1 MFTGIVQELGE
12 IRESLP
18 AGEAIR
24 FSFKAPLLAAQLK
37 IGDSVA
43 CDGACLTVE
52 QSGSGE
58 FSVCAVPETLSKTAL
73 GNWNAGTRVNLEPA
87 LTPQTPMGG
96 HFMLGHVDGVCEVTQ
111 IKNLAAGEGRE
122 ISVRLPEEF
131 LRYCVYKGSLT
142 LSGISLT
149 IASVEADV
157 LRFAIIPHTL
167 EVTNLGSVKSGALLN
182 FEVDILA
189 KYVERQLQKSS
200 GITESDLEKWGYAV
214 Q

>member
-12 IRESLP
+12 VREIVP
-18 AGEAIR
+18 AGEAVR
-24 FSFKAPLLAAQLK
+24 FSLKAPLLSPRLK

-52 QSGSGE
+52 TSGDGM

-73 GNWNAGTRVNLEPA
+73 GVWKTGSRVNLEPA
-87 LTPQTPMGG
+87 VTLQTSLGG
-96 HFMLGHVDGVCEVTQ
+96 HFMLGHVDGVCEVVA
-111 IKNLAAGEGRE
+111 IENLEKGEGRE
-122 ISVRLPEEF
+122 ITVRLPAEF
-131 LRYCVYKGSLT
+131 LPYCVYKGSLT

-149 IASVEADV
+149 IASIENDL

-167 EVTNLGSVKSGALLN
+167 EVTNLSDAKVGTALN

-189 KYVERQLQKSS
+189 KYVERQLARSS
-200 GITESDLEKWGYAV
+200 GITERDLEKWGYEV
-214 Q
+214 R